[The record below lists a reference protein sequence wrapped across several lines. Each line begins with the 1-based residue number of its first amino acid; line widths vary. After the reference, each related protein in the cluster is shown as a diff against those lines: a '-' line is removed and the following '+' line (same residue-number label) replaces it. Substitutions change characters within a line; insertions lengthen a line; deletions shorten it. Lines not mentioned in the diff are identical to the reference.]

1 MTEHALNEPQ
11 QTAVAHLDGPLLVFA
26 GAGSGK
32 TRTITYRVANL
43 LANGVAP
50 YRILAV
56 TFTNKAAKE
65 MRDRLEKVAGPE
77 LARDLWVGTFHST
90 CAKLLRRFHTE
101 VGLERNFAIYDD
113 SDQKA
118 VMTRILRELGESD
131 REYPPKA
138 VLAKIHSKKQEG
150 ELPDDVEQ
158 SRSFDGKM
166 LDFYRRYQR
175 ALMAANAVDF
185 EDLLL
190 YVAKLAEARTLAGE
204 EIRSMFDQ
212 VLVDEFQDTNAV
224 QYRLVRA
231 LSARTRCLCV
241 VGDDDQSIYR
251 WRGADVRIIRGFRR
265 DFPDALVVKLEQ
277 NYRSTANIVRAA
289 LAVIE
294 PASSREPK
302 KLWTSSAAGEKLV
315 VRAVVD
321 ERDEAA
327 YTVKAIRSRINHGI
341 EASNIAVFY
350 RVHAQSRVLEEAMR
364 ADNIPYQVVGGM
376 RFFDRAEVKD
386 IIAYLRLVDNPRSD
400 ADLLRIVN
408 VPARGIGKRTIDAW
422 TSLASERGTSLYDC
436 LPALLQADTLN
447 NGGKKKLQ
455 AFYDLIDGFRSHA
468 ATLLPHELARKIVD
482 ESSYRAHLVE
492 QDNAEGDARLGNVE
506 EFIGSIEEYEQ
517 DAEAA
522 GEAPTLLSYLERV
535 ALVTATDTM
544 RDVPKVSLMT
554 VHAAKGLEFDTVI
567 LTGMEDGIFPYTR
580 VDGGG
585 PEDEDDERRL
595 AYVALTRARHHLFIT
610 HSTQRSIFGQTRY
623 LCQSPFLLDIPE
635 ECTEVQSS
643 PGRFS
648 SSASRSFRADPYAGV
663 GRRQHDEFDQRE
675 SYHFDEDGDSRQDSG
690 QDSGQGPGRGT
701 SIEDSQSSS
710 YGGSRGSYPSTRN
723 ATPGRLGGLR
733 TMTGAGSESRVD
745 RTAFDD
751 LKYSDAAP
759 AAPTFRTGQ
768 VVEHARFGRGR
779 VERVESGG
787 ESLAVVAKF
796 PGFGSRKILAK
807 FLLTTTSSA

>member
-1 MTEHALNEPQ
+1 
-11 QTAVAHLDGPLLVFA
+11 
-26 GAGSGK
+26 
-32 TRTITYRVANL
+32 
-43 LANGVAP
+43 
-50 YRILAV
+50 
-56 TFTNKAAKE
+56 
-65 MRDRLEKVAGPE
+65 
-77 LARDLWVGTFHST
+77 
-90 CAKLLRRFHTE
+90 
-101 VGLERNFAIYDD
+101 
-113 SDQKA
+113 
-118 VMTRILRELGESD
+118 
-131 REYPPKA
+131 
-138 VLAKIHSKKQEG
+138 
-150 ELPDDVEQ
+150 
-158 SRSFDGKM
+158 
-166 LDFYRRYQR
+166 
-175 ALMAANAVDF
+175 
-185 EDLLL
+185 
-190 YVAKLAEARTLAGE
+190 
-204 EIRSMFDQ
+204 
-212 VLVDEFQDTNAV
+212 
-224 QYRLVRA
+224 
-231 LSARTRCLCV
+231 
-241 VGDDDQSIYR
+241 SIYR

-265 DFPDALVVKLEQ
+265 DFADALVVKLEQ

-302 KLWTSSAAGEKLV
+302 KLWTSSALGSKLV

-327 YTVKAIRSRINHGI
+327 YTVRAIRSRLGAGV
-341 EASNIAVFY
+341 EASSIAIFY

-408 VPARGIGKRTIDAW
+408 VPARGIGKRTLDVW
-422 TSLASERGTSLYDC
+422 TELAAERGTSLYDC
-436 LPALLQADTLN
+436 LPQLLMADTLN
-447 NGGKKKLQ
+447 NGTKKKLQ
-455 AFYDLIDGFRSHA
+455 AFYDLIEGFRSHA
-468 ATLLPHELARKIVD
+468 ATLLPHELGRRIVD

-506 EFIGSIEEYEQ
+506 EFIGSIEEYEH

-522 GEAPTLLSYLERV
+522 GETPSLLSYLERV
-535 ALVTATDTM
+535 SLVSATDAM

-580 VDGGG
+580 LDGGG

-635 ECTEVQSS
+635 ECTDVQSS

-648 SSASRSFRADPYAGV
+648 SGSSRFSRSDPYAGI
-663 GRRQHDEFDQRE
+663 GQRQHDEFDQRE
-675 SYHFDEDGDSRQDSG
+675 SYHFEQDAPS
-690 QDSGQGPGRGT
+690 DT
-701 SIEDSQSSS
+701 SDASDAPPRE
-710 YGGSRGSYPSTRN
+710 RPSARP
-723 ATPGRLGGLR
+723 APGRLTSLR
-733 TMTGAGSESRVD
+733 AAATSTDSRVD
-745 RTAFDD
+745 RSAFDD
-751 LKYSDAAP
+751 LRYGAP
-759 AAPTFRTGQ
+759 PPAFRTGQ

-807 FLLTTTSSA
+807 FLLTTTSTA